1 MSLASPR
8 PLGRRS
14 CVCDGSS
21 SGLVFFLEA
30 AGGGAIRAG
39 HAGARSMPEETA
51 SLVSSESCEK
61 VIQDVVH

>member
-14 CVCDGSS
+14 CVWGGSS

-30 AGGGAIRAG
+30 VGGGAMHAG
-39 HAGARSMPEETA
+39 HSGACSMPEETA
-51 SLVSSESCEK
+51 SLVSSESCKK
-61 VIQDVVH
+61 VIQDAVH